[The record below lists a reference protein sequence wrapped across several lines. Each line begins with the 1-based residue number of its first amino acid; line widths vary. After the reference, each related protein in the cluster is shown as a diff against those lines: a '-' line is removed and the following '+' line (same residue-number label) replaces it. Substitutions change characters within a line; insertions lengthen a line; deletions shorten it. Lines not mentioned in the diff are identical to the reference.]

1 MLRLPKFINRTLSV
15 RLSLMVVSAMAILL
29 MASLVVMLHFS
40 RKAVKEEALQKAE
53 QTLEGTV
60 KQIDNILL
68 SVEQATGNI
77 FFAMLPHLDQPDMIL
92 EYSRRLVA
100 SNPYVMGCAIVFKPN
115 FYEGRELFMAYY
127 HRSTIEPDAPLVR
140 SETFGDR
147 PYTEQVWYTEPMTSG
162 KPVWLNPLEGMDFR
176 TNPITTFSLPIPGA
190 DGKPVAVIGV
200 DVSLNLL
207 SRIVMNT
214 KTSEN
219 SYCTLLAGDGSFIV
233 HPDSSKLLHHTV
245 FTQMNKMSDATMKE
259 AVEAMMS
266 GETGCRQFRMAGKDY
281 YIFYKPFKRAA
292 VRGRSME
299 EMNWR
304 TGIIYPLDDIFGDFN
319 RLLFYVFAIAILG
332 LILLY
337 VLSRAIIHKQL
348 LPLRML
354 TASAQRIARGN
365 YSEKIPDSHQQDE
378 IGRLQDHFQLMQQ
391 SLATNIGELEQL
403 TATLQERGE
412 ELNVAYERVRQADRM
427 KTVFLHNMTDL
438 MKHPTDSIYML
449 TRIIRSKQTR
459 LGEQEIELLSDQMMA
474 HTKTIT
480 RLLDQILSMSLHK
493 DGNIPDIIEL
503 KDNDSTTL

>member
-60 KQIDNILL
+60 QQIDNILL

-176 TNPITTFSLPIPGA
+176 TNPIVTFCLPVLGA

-207 SRIVMNT
+207 SHIVLAT
-214 KTSEN
+214 KPSPN
-219 SYCTLLAGDGSFIV
+219 SYCTLLADDGSFIV
-233 HPDSSKLLHHTV
+233 HPDSSKLLNHTV
-245 FTQMNKMSDATMKE
+245 FTQMSRMSDSTMKE
-259 AVEAMMS
+259 AAEAMVS
-266 GETGCRQFRMAGKDY
+266 GETGYREFRMSGKDY
-281 YIFYKPFKRAA
+281 YIFYKPFKRK
-292 VRGRSME
+292 VVPGRSLE
-299 EMNWR
+299 ELKWSA
-304 TGIIYPLDDIFGDFN
+304 GVIYPQSDIFGDYN
-319 RLLFYVFAIAILG
+319 RLLYSVLTIALVG
-332 LILLY
+332 LLLLF
-337 VLSRAIIHKQL
+337 VLTRMIMHRQL
-348 LPLRML
+348 LPLRLL
-354 TASAQRIARGN
+354 TASTQRIARGN
-365 YSEKIPDSHQQDE
+365 YSEMIPDSHQQDE

-391 SLATNIGELEQL
+391 SLAVNVGELDQHKSM
-403 TATLQERGE
+403 LQQRGE
-412 ELNVAYERVRQADRM
+412 ELRAAYERVRKADRM
-427 KTVFLHNMTDL
+427 KTAFLHNMSNQMEGPASAILEDVNSL
-438 MKHPTDSIYML
+438 CDV
-449 TRIIRSKQTR
+449 TR
-459 LGEQEIELLSDQMMA
+459 LTDRKDIDRLTADIEQQGKTIAELLDN
-474 HTKTIT
+474 
-480 RLLDQILSMSLHK
+480 LLHVSEEDTNRKEDL
-493 DGNIPDIIEL
+493 P
-503 KDNDSTTL
+503 